1 MYSYQ
6 RSISTNQVSSM
17 YNRSPFDY
25 NHSNARYPN
34 LQRSNSVIV
43 SKRGFKPSDRF
54 DPAKKEFLL
63 QLSKKIWQRVR
74 IPITASILMISFC
87 RVVTQYVRNIF
98 VLHGS
103 VKWTFH
109 ASCRGR
115 RSVYT
120 LEAIHLFWKVNQR
133 FSFPNLLHRFK

>member
-6 RSISTNQVSSM
+6 RSISTNQISSM
-17 YNRSPFDY
+17 HNRQPFDY
-25 NHSNARYPN
+25 QSNARYPN

-74 IPITASILMISFC
+74 IPI
-87 RVVTQYVRNIF
+87 
-98 VLHGS
+98 
-103 VKWTFH
+103 
-109 ASCRGR
+109 
-115 RSVYT
+115 
-120 LEAIHLFWKVNQR
+120 AICFLQFTIHF
-133 FSFPNLLHRFK
+133 

>member
-6 RSISTNQVSSM
+6 RSVSTNQISSM
-17 YNRSPFDY
+17 YNRQPFDY
-25 NHSNARYPN
+25 NNNQSNARYPN

-74 IPITASILMISFC
+74 IPIGELYFYNLMNFCFLFSIIEFYGYKVKSLKIMIFMAKINSL
-87 RVVTQYVRNIF
+87 I
-98 VLHGS
+98 
-103 VKWTFH
+103 
-109 ASCRGR
+109 
-115 RSVYT
+115 
-120 LEAIHLFWKVNQR
+120 
-133 FSFPNLLHRFK
+133 